1 MSMKFR
7 LVAEIAQAHEG
18 SLGQAHA
25 FIDAVQAS
33 GVKDIKFQMHFAE
46 YESSKEDKFRINSFP
61 QDASRYDYWKRME
74 FIPNEWDEL
83 YKHCMD
89 MNMIMSPFS
98 SYAID
103 HVKKLEYLR

>member
-33 GVKDIKFQMHFAE
+33 GVKDIKFQMHFD
-46 YESSKEDKFRINSFP
+46 SICHRSLTI
-61 QDASRYDYWKRME
+61 Q
-74 FIPNEWDEL
+74 
-83 YKHCMD
+83 
-89 MNMIMSPFS
+89 
-98 SYAID
+98 
-103 HVKKLEYLR
+103 